1 MHMSHMTFM
10 RMGVDCKEGAGAGTS
25 FTRLCELAR
34 SGQVKFRPQP
44 GNPGHVWEDTCRIKL
59 QIHKSADA
67 NRYMSR
73 RFYVCTI
80 WIIYGYRIQGSA
92 SKSQRHPNSPE
103 RVSKGEVYYGKRKL
117 VGIGLSLPMS
127 VMRRWR
133 AFCGRGLDLVHAR
146 LSPVLRQTRSQY
158 FQRAVVPELLLRIRT
173 LLSRRQLLIRSVPR
187 PKKWPIRLC
196 CLLVQTEE
204 WPVCLCCLLVL
215 LLCHLFHKINHLK
228 IFLIRRW

>member
-1 MHMSHMTFM
+1 MTGSLHNQTPPNEVFTVQQVLNKAS
-10 RMGVDCKEGAGAGTS
+10 GKDIWLCFNIVDPAECISSYQRWK
-25 FTRLCELAR
+25 L
-34 SGQVKFRPQP
+34 
-44 GNPGHVWEDTCRIKL
+44 VWEVKAGRHRNCR
-59 QIHKSADA
+59 
-67 NRYMSR
+67 R
-73 RFYVCTI
+73 RC
-80 WIIYGYRIQGSA
+80 
-92 SKSQRHPNSPE
+92 
-103 RVSKGEVYYGKRKL
+103 
-117 VGIGLSLPMS
+117 S

-228 IFLIRRW
+228 IFFIKRWSMMVGSPFS

>member
-1 MHMSHMTFM
+1 MTGSLHNQTPTQ
-10 RMGVDCKEGAGAGTS
+10 RGVHCSAGFEQSIRKGYMAV
-25 FTRLCELAR
+25 FQHC
-34 SGQVKFRPQP
+34 RPSRVHQWVIKD
-44 GNPGHVWEDTCRIKL
+44 GNW
-59 QIHKSADA
+59 
-67 NRYMSR
+67 
-73 RFYVCTI
+73 
-80 WIIYGYRIQGSA
+80 
-92 SKSQRHPNSPE
+92 
-103 RVSKGEVYYGKRKL
+103 YGKWKL
-117 VGIGLSLPMS
+117 EGIGLSRCS

-228 IFLIRRW
+228 IFFIRRWSMIKPFS